1 MGPIGNNRGQMLRW
15 GPAMTK
21 PYSVDLRERV
31 VGEVIAGR
39 SVRAVAAVFSV
50 SPSFVV
56 KLAQAWRATGTV
68 AAKRQGGDRRSAAI
82 EAHKDWLMDL
92 VRETPDLTL
101 AEIRDRLGARDV
113 SASITGVWRFYR
125 RHGVSFKKNRTR
137 RRAGAGGRAGGAD
150 GLEGQPARP

>member
-1 MGPIGNNRGQMLRW
+1 
-15 GPAMTK
+15 MTK

-31 VGEVIAGR
+31 VGEVMAGR

-56 KLAQAWRATGTV
+56 KLTQAWRATGTV

-82 EAHKDWLMDL
+82 EAHGDRLLAL

-101 AEIRDRLGARDV
+101 AEIRGRLSERGV
-113 SASITGVWRFYR
+113 SASITAIWRFYR
-125 RHGVSFKKNRTR
+125 RHGVSFKKNRAR
-137 RRAGAGGRAGGAD
+137 RRAGAGGRGRGAD
-150 GLEGQPARP
+150 GLEGRPARS

>member
-1 MGPIGNNRGQMLRW
+1 
-15 GPAMTK
+15 MTK

-31 VGEVIAGR
+31 VGEVMAGR
-39 SVRAVAAVFSV
+39 SVRAVAAIFSV

-56 KLAQAWRATGTV
+56 KLTQAWRATGTV

-82 EAHKDWLMDL
+82 EAHGDRLMVL

-101 AEIRDRLGARDV
+101 AEIRDRLGERGV
-113 SASITGVWRFYR
+113 SASITAIWRFYR

-137 RRAGAGGRAGGAD
+137 RRAGAGGRGCGAD
-150 GLEGQPARP
+150 GLDERPAGP

>member
-1 MGPIGNNRGQMLRW
+1 
-15 GPAMTK
+15 MTK

-31 VGEVIAGR
+31 VGEVMAGR

-56 KLAQAWRATGTV
+56 KLTQAWRATGTV

-82 EAHKDWLMDL
+82 EAHGDRLLAL

-101 AEIRDRLGARDV
+101 SEIRDRLSEGGV
-113 SASITGVWRFYR
+113 SASITAIWRFYR
-125 RHGVSFKKNRTR
+125 RHGVSFKKNRAR
-137 RRAGAGGRAGGAD
+137 RRAGAGGRGRGAD
-150 GLEGQPARP
+150 GLEGRPARS